1 MKNLSGYV
9 PLMLLLIL
17 FSCRSENNKK
27 AYGTSEWKEYLGG
40 PERNHYSP
48 LDQIT
53 KNNVSKLKIAWE
65 YHTKDS
71 GQIQCNP
78 IIVNGILYAM
88 TATTRPFAL
97 DAATGRELWKV
108 DKDTIDSYSTS
119 RGVTYWESS
128 GDKRILF
135 TKGAWLYAL
144 DAMTGKPVTSFG
156 ENGKTSMKAGLG
168 ENSKDKMV
176 TSNTPGTIFEDLIIM
191 PMRLSEGSDAAPGYI
206 QAFNVKTGKL
216 AWVFR
221 TIPHPGEFG
230 YDTWPK
236 DAYKNTNVGAANN
249 WSGMSIDRERGMI
262 FIPTG
267 SAGDD
272 FYGVHRIGSNL
283 FANTLLA
290 LDART
295 GKRKWHFQF
304 VHHDILD
311 RDAPAP
317 PNLITVKRN
326 GKQIDAVSQT
336 TKQGF
341 VFVFNRETGEPLFPI
356 KETPMPAS
364 DIPGEHA
371 WPTQPIPQK
380 PAPYA
385 RQHFK
390 REDINPYAENK
401 DQLIRQLD
409 SSRFEGPFTPLTEK
423 GTIVYPGL
431 DGGAEWGGAA
441 ADPDGILYI
450 NSNEMAWRIMLRQ
463 PSPENENVS
472 KNSGQS
478 LYATNCAVCHGK
490 NMKGN
495 PQSGYPSLFD
505 VGGRRSRDFVKNIIT
520 TGKGMMPAFPK
531 FDENQK
537 NAITGFLFG
546 DEKQEPGI
554 SKEPLSKKSK
564 KDSTV
569 DYTISGYTKF
579 LDKNGYPAMTPPWGT
594 LNAIDL
600 NTGEY
605 KWTVTYGEYPELQA
619 KGIPQTG
626 SESYGGPV
634 ITASGLLLI
643 AGTKD
648 GFFRAYDKTNGK
660 LLWKTNLPAANF
672 ATPSTYEVNGKQYV
686 VLACGGTKLGA
697 KGGDSYVA
705 YALP

>member
-1 MKNLSGYV
+1 MKKFLVHVPVLLFAGLLS
-9 PLMLLLIL
+9 
-17 FSCRSENNKK
+17 CKSETEKK
-27 AYGTSEWKEYLGG
+27 SYGTREWKEYLGG

-53 KNNVSKLKIAWE
+53 KENVGQLKIAWE

-78 IIVNGILYAM
+78 IIVDGVLYAM

-97 DAATGRELWKV
+97 DAATGKEIWKGS
-108 DKDTIDSYSTS
+108 KDTIDSYSTS
-119 RGVTYWESS
+119 RGVSYWAN
-128 GDKRILF
+128 GDDKRILY

-144 DAMTGKPVTSFG
+144 DARTGNAINTFG
-156 ENGKTSMKAGLG
+156 ENGRTSLRAGLG
-168 ENSKDKMV
+168 ETSKDKMV
-176 TSNTPGTIFEDLIIM
+176 TSNTPGTIFEDLIVM
-191 PMRLSEGSDAAPGYI
+191 PMRLSEGPDAAPGYI

-216 AWVFR
+216 AWVFK

-236 DAYKNTNVGAANN
+236 DAYKNINIGAANN
-249 WSGMSIDRERGMI
+249 WSGMSVDRERGMI
-262 FIPTG
+262 FVPTG

-272 FYGVHRIGSNL
+272 FYGTHRIGSNL

-290 LDART
+290 LDVRT
-295 GKRKWHFQF
+295 GKRIWHYQL

-317 PNLITVKRN
+317 PNLITVTHN

-356 KETPMPAS
+356 SERPMPPS
-364 DIPGEHA
+364 DVPGEVA
-371 WPTQPIPQK
+371 WPTQPIPDK

-385 RQHFK
+385 RQQFK

-401 DQLIRQLD
+401 DELMRQLD
-409 SSRFEGPFTPLTEK
+409 SSRSEGPFTPLSEK
-423 GTIVYPGL
+423 GSIVYPGL

-441 ADPDGILYI
+441 ADPDGILYV
-450 NSNEMAWRIMLRQ
+450 NSNEMAWRIKLLM
-463 PSPENENVS
+463 PSEKLKE
-472 KNSGQS
+472 NSGQN
-478 LYATNCAVCHGK
+478 LYAINCAVCHGK
-490 NMKGN
+490 DRRGN
-495 PQSGYPSLFD
+495 PASGYPSLLD
-505 VGGRRSRDFVKNIIT
+505 VGGRRSKDFVRNIVS

-531 FDENQK
+531 FDEQQK
-537 NAITGFLFG
+537 KVIAGFLFG
-546 DEKQEPGI
+546 EEKEEPGMA
-554 SKEPLSKKSK
+554 KERTTPKLK
-564 KDSTV
+564 KDSPV
-569 DYTISGYTKF
+569 DFVISGYIKF

-605 KWTVTYGEYPELQA
+605 LWTVTYGEYPELQA

-643 AGTKD
+643 SGTKD
-648 GFFRAYDKTNGK
+648 QFFRAYDKTNGK
-660 LLWKTNLPAANF
+660 LLWKTKLPSANF
-672 ATPSTYEVNGKQYV
+672 ATPSTYEVNGKQFV